1 VQLALQRVSG
11 EARTCALASE
21 PPGEQDQAGEHEWW
35 VGAAS
40 WPRHPWVQHMTSLTA
55 ALAVDQGLVQ
65 WLQELNVDSGTIQT
79 VRGNALVAPD
89 THQPKTPLMP
99 IFQLF
104 SLSPSN
110 AENLNTE

>member
-1 VQLALQRVSG
+1 
-11 EARTCALASE
+11 
-21 PPGEQDQAGEHEWW
+21 
-35 VGAAS
+35 
-40 WPRHPWVQHMTSLTA
+40 MTSLTA